1 MARAAPVAY
10 MAGMD
15 TRAPSR
21 GFFDTLPVSDRFDDM
36 ADAARFRDLPGDW
49 LIGLADVAGST
60 ALVAEGR
67 YKSVNM
73 VGAAVIAAMKNAL
86 PGQAFPFVF
95 AGDGAGFAVWPE
107 AGDAA
112 RAALA
117 AVVRWAEE
125 AYGIRLRAALAPA
138 RDASAAGR
146 PVRVARF
153 AASPTADYA
162 MFSGGGLAWAE
173 ARMKAG
179 DYAVAAAAP
188 GTQPDLSGLSCRW
201 AQMKARNG
209 TILSL
214 VARPE
219 DGADPAAFAAAVAEV
234 AAVTRRLARDGHP
247 APEDGPPAKWPSGAA
262 GIEALAT
269 GRGAGFVARLPILAT
284 MTLAWVILRLG
295 LRTGITLGGFDP
307 AHYTRT
313 VSANADFR
321 KLDDGLKMTIDI
333 DPGTRAALVAVLD
346 DARARGVL
354 RYGLS
359 DQDEAM
365 MTCIV
370 PSALADDH
378 VHFIDG
384 AAGGYTA
391 AAAQLR

>member
-1 MARAAPVAY
+1 

-15 TRAPSR
+15 SRAPSQD
-21 GFFDTLPVSDRFDDM
+21 FFDALPVSDRFDDM
-36 ADAARFRDLPGDW
+36 ADATRFRDLPEDW
-49 LIGLADVAGST
+49 LVGLADVVGST

-67 YKSVNM
+67 YKTVNM
-73 VGAAVIAAMKNAL
+73 IGAAVIAAMKNAL
-86 PGQAFPFVF
+86 PGQTFPFVF
-95 AGDGAGFAVWPE
+95 AGDGASFAVWPGAE
-107 AGDAA
+107 ASA
-112 RAALA
+112 REALSSL
-117 AVVRWAEE
+117 VRWSDE
-125 AYGIRLRAALAPA
+125 AYGIRLRAALVPA
-138 RDASAAGR
+138 RDAAAAGR

-179 DYAVAAAAP
+179 DYAVPPAPP
-188 GTQPDLSGLSCRW
+188 GTQPDLTGLSCRW
-201 AQMKARNG
+201 AHMTSRNG

-219 DGADPAAFAAAVAEV
+219 DGADPAAFAVAVAEV

-262 GIEALAT
+262 GIEAQAT
-269 GRGAGFVARLPILAT
+269 GRGAGLGARFPVLAQ
-284 MTLAWVILRLG
+284 MALAWVILRLG
-295 LRTGITLGGFDP
+295 LRTGLTIGGFDP

-333 DPGTRAALVAVLD
+333 DPATRAALVAVLD

-354 RYGLS
+354 RYGLAE
-359 DQDEAM
+359 QDEAM

>member
-1 MARAAPVAY
+1 MENANQLLREDPI
-10 MAGMD
+10 
-15 TRAPSR
+15 P
-21 GFFDTLPVSDRFDDM
+21 
-36 ADAARFRDLPGDW
+36 
-49 LIGLADVAGST
+49 
-60 ALVAEGR
+60 
-67 YKSVNM
+67 
-73 VGAAVIAAMKNAL
+73 KN
-86 PGQAFPFVF
+86 
-95 AGDGAGFAVWPE
+95 
-107 AGDAA
+107 
-112 RAALA
+112 R
-117 AVVRWAEE
+117 
-125 AYGIRLRAALAPA
+125 
-138 RDASAAGR
+138 SA
-146 PVRVARF
+146 
-153 AASPTADYA
+153 
-162 MFSGGGLAWAE
+162 
-173 ARMKAG
+173 
-179 DYAVAAAAP
+179 
-188 GTQPDLSGLSCRW
+188 
-201 AQMKARNG
+201 
-209 TILSL
+209 
-214 VARPE
+214 
-219 DGADPAAFAAAVAEV
+219 
-234 AAVTRRLARDGHP
+234 
-247 APEDGPPAKWPSGAA
+247 
-262 GIEALAT
+262 AT

-284 MTLAWVILRLG
+284 MALAWVILRLG

>member
-1 MARAAPVAY
+1 MRVSQP
-10 MAGMD
+10 D
-15 TRAPSR
+15 
-21 GFFDTLPVSDRFDDM
+21 FFDTLPVSDRFDDM
-36 ADAARFRDLPGDW
+36 ADAARFRDLPDDW

-60 ALVAEGR
+60 ALVAQGR
-67 YKSVNM
+67 YKTVNM

-95 AGDGAGFAVWPE
+95 AGDGASFAVWPG
-107 AGDAA
+107 AADDA

-117 AVVRWAEE
+117 ALVRWADE
-125 AYGIRLRAALAPA
+125 AFGIRLRAALVPA
-138 RDASAAGR
+138 RDAAAAGR

-179 DYAVAAAAP
+179 DYAVPPAP
-188 GTQPDLSGLSCRW
+188 PGPQPDLTGLSCRW
-201 AQMKARNG
+201 AHMKSRNG

-214 VARPE
+214 VARPDE
-219 DGADPAAFAAAVAEV
+219 DADPAAFATAVAEV
-234 AAVTRRLARDGHP
+234 AAVTRRLVRDGHP
-247 APEDGPPAKWPSGAA
+247 APEDGPPAKWPAAAA
-262 GIEALAT
+262 GVEAQAA
-269 GRGAGFVARLPILAT
+269 GRGAGFAARFPILVQMA
-284 MTLAWVILRLG
+284 LAWVILRLG
-295 LRTGITLGGFDP
+295 LRMGLTIGGFDP
-307 AHYTRT
+307 AHYTRM

-333 DPGTRAALVAVLD
+333 DPATRAALVAVLD
-346 DARARGVL
+346 AARARGVL

-359 DQDEAM
+359 EQNAAM

-370 PSALADDH
+370 PSAMADDH

-391 AAAQLR
+391 AAALLR